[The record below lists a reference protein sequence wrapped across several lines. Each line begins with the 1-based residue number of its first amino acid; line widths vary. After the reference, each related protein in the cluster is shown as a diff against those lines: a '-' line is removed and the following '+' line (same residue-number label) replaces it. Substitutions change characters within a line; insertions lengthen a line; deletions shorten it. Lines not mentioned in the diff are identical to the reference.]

1 VSRIFEPLSLRAM
14 TLKNRIVMA
23 PMLMYAGQDDGRV
36 NDLHLAHYAARA
48 LGGVGMITSEVVAVH
63 PQGRISRTDLG
74 LWEDAQIEGLAR
86 LAQMIHACGAKCT
99 LQLAHAGRK
108 STLDGDSIGVSA
120 SAIAHSEQYP
130 TPRSLSVA
138 EIENTVKAYA
148 NAAQRAIDTG
158 FDALEIHAA
167 HGYLIHSFLSPLSN
181 QREDIYGGS
190 DDNRSRLLL
199 EIVSAVRNIWP
210 QDRPLIVRLSVEDR
224 VPGRTGNT
232 VLEHGLRLGS
242 TLKTAGVD
250 LLSISA
256 GGLSPGFDGDIIP
269 GYQVPLAARM
279 RHELDI
285 PVACNGSI
293 TSTGLV
299 EYLLLTGAADL
310 IYIGRELLR
319 NPFWVL
325 DAARNAGIEP
335 PLAIPAY
342 ARATGP
348 YQRGH

>member
-1 VSRIFEPLSLRAM
+1 MSRIFAPLSLRAM
-14 TLKNRIVMA
+14 PLKNRIVMA
-23 PMLMYAGQDDGRV
+23 PMLMYAGQEDGKV

-48 LGGVGMITSEVVAVH
+48 LGGVGLIISEVVAVH

-86 LAQMIHACGAKCT
+86 LAQMIHTLGSKCA

-108 STLDGDSIGVSA
+108 STLDGDIFAA
-120 SAIAHSEQYP
+120 SAIAHGDQYR
-130 TPRSLSVA
+130 TPQELSVA
-138 EIENTVKAYA
+138 EIETIVQAYA

-181 QREDIYGGS
+181 QREDRYGGS

-199 EIVSAVRNIWP
+199 EIVAAVRTVWP
-210 QDRPLIVRLSVEDR
+210 QECPLIVRLSVEDR

-232 VLEHGLRLGS
+232 VVEHGLCLGS
-242 TLKTAGVD
+242 KLKAAGVD

-256 GGLSPGFDGDIIP
+256 GGLAPTFAGQIIP
-269 GYQVPLAARM
+269 GYQVHLAARM
-279 RHELDI
+279 RRELDI

-293 TSTGLV
+293 TSSELA
-299 EYLLLTGAADL
+299 EYILLSGAADL
-310 IYIGRELLR
+310 IYLGRELLR
-319 NPFWVL
+319 NPFWLL
-325 DAARNAGIEP
+325 DAARSAGIEP

-342 ARATGP
+342 ARATSP